1 MYDTLDGFLED
12 QEMEATF
19 LLIALVFLSLCHKS
33 DQCFPEASKTSQG
46 GFPIYFSFSPTPS
59 PSSQDFWGFEG
70 SIFKAKPEYLTP
82 RSVEIHWINFME
94 GDDVRDGT
102 AFKMTTESND
112 IYETN
117 FKISVSKRHY
127 SLLFFNF
134 LIPVLKMNLTAEEFD
149 QSITMHPKILERF
162 SRDKTTEE
170 IEEIKNFRLAIGFII
185 GTDFPGGS
193 TQGPWSV
200 GPNDEKAWA
209 DRFAV
214 FYKNGTKD
222 FGRSE
227 CAWYNQLPQG
237 FSCGKGSIP
246 IQECNG
252 GFERFVP
259 VPCNEIVLKVVNK
272 EHCPRDQIHYG
283 PRDGGEYNL
292 DDFDG
297 EDCFAGTNY
306 T

>member
-1 MYDTLDGFLED
+1 MGTLVGFLED

-19 LLIALVFLSLCHKS
+19 SLIALVFLSLCHQSHQCKS
-33 DQCFPEASKTSQG
+33 TPDASEINQG
-46 GFPIYFSFSPTPS
+46 GSPS
-59 PSSQDFWGFEG
+59 PSSQDFWSFEG
-70 SIFKAKPEYLTP
+70 SIFKAKPEYFTP
-82 RSVEIHWINFME
+82 RGVKIHWMNFME

-102 AFKMTTESND
+102 AFKRITKSND
-112 IYETN
+112 ISETN
-117 FKISVSKRHY
+117 FEISMK
-127 SLLFFNF
+127 
-134 LIPVLKMNLTAEEFD
+134 LTAEEFD
-149 QSITMHPKILERF
+149 QSITMHPKILERL

-170 IEEIKNFRLAIGFII
+170 IEKIKNFRLALGFII
-185 GTDFPGGS
+185 GTDISGGS
-193 TQGPWSV
+193 TQGLWSY

-237 FSCGKGSIP
+237 FSCGKGSVP

-272 EHCPRDQIHYG
+272 ERCPRDQIHYG